1 MCTRIFWGDNSA
13 AAVVSR
19 TLDSSFPSSAAMW
32 FLPAG
37 LRRRADSAAAGLTWT
52 SAYSSAALVDFG
64 GLYLDGLNSA
74 GLAAHTLM
82 FTSAEYEPP
91 DSRPVLTTG
100 LWSQFVLDNCASVDE
115 AVAALRAVRVEPTDV
130 GGTGLGHALPDEQGR
145 QLGVHLSVE
154 DASGDTAVFEP
165 VAGRMLVTHG
175 RQYQVMAN
183 SPSMPEQLANLA
195 RYRPFGGD
203 LPAPGDITS
212 EDRFVR
218 ASYFRHYLPT
228 PADSREAL
236 AGVVHVAS
244 AVSKPPGVPYPTGE
258 VYPTRW
264 ISAADLSNRDYY
276 FWSMSSPA
284 LAWASLAD
292 LATSAVP
299 LRADLS
305 DPEAVG
311 DLVPRMRPAEPPA
324 LAAAG

>member
-1 MCTRIFWGDNSA
+1 MGRRGVTRTAAGA
-13 AAVVSR
+13 ALVVAAV
-19 TLDSSFPSSAAMW
+19 
-32 FLPAG
+32 
-37 LRRRADSAAAGLTWT
+37 
-52 SAYSSAALVDFG
+52 AALVDFG

-145 QLGVHLSVE
+145 RLGVHLSVE

-203 LPAPGDITS
+203 LPAPAPTNAWASDREYADHVRDII
-212 EDRFVR
+212 RR
-218 ASYFRHYLPT
+218 
-228 PADSREAL
+228 
-236 AGVVHVAS
+236 AS
-244 AVSKPPGVPYPTGE
+244 AVFAGDGNKKRIDAAMFYILSEFTESK
-258 VYPTRW
+258 
-264 ISAADLSNRDYY
+264 
-276 FWSMSSPA
+276 
-284 LAWASLAD
+284 
-292 LATSAVP
+292 
-299 LRADLS
+299 
-305 DPEAVG
+305 
-311 DLVPRMRPAEPPA
+311 
-324 LAAAG
+324 